1 MSHLDRFKNISVIGA
16 AGKMGSGILLLNVL
30 HAAKLMHHG
39 PYIGQT
45 FVINAID
52 QNFEGLQGLMNYL
65 KGQLQKWAE
74 KNIVELRKLF
84 ANRSHLIDNKD
95 IIEAFV
101 FEALSMVKPSI
112 NMEAAYHSNL
122 VFEAI
127 IEDETIKASVLKQ
140 INDNNPHEP
149 FFLTNTSAIPIEV
162 LNQKAQLDGRIIGC
176 HFYNPPAVQKL
187 IEVVELK
194 DGHPELSK
202 IVDGF
207 ARHMNKLIV
216 PSFDV
221 AGFVGNGFFMREIL
235 FAERMYNDLRKEL
248 GAQQA
253 LLITDKVS
261 HELMMRPMG
270 IFQLVDYVGIDVC
283 VLIMKV
289 MNTYLDEEIASP
301 LLSGLL
307 EKGVRGGQH
316 HDGSQKAGL
325 FSYEKGRPVE
335 LYDLDADKYI
345 PIEAPAL
352 EADKYLSVQTKVYSW
367 NQLNRSKYREQ
378 HLKETFEQLAQEDSR
393 GTQLLKTYMTAMK
406 TLGLQL
412 KEDGVTAS
420 TDYVNAVM
428 MNGFYHLYGP
438 VNDYNF

>member
-30 HAAKLMHHG
+30 HAAKLMHHA
-39 PYIGQT
+39 PYLGQT

-52 QNFEGLQGLMNYL
+52 QNFERLQGLTNYL

-74 KNIVELRKLF
+74 KNIVELRKLY
-84 ANRSHLIDNKD
+84 ANRAHLIDNKD

-112 NMEAAYHSNL
+112 NIEVAYHSTL

-127 IEDETIKASVLKQ
+127 IEDEKIKASVLKQ

-194 DGHPELSK
+194 DGHPDLSK

-207 ARHMNKLIV
+207 ARHMGKLIV
-216 PSFDV
+216 PSNDV

-235 FAERMYNDLRKEL
+235 FAEKMYTNLRKEL
-248 GAQQA
+248 SAQQA

-289 MNTYLDEEIASP
+289 MNNYLDEEMVSP
-301 LLSGLL
+301 LLTSLL

-316 HDGSQKAGL
+316 HDGSQKEGL
-325 FSYEKGRPVE
+325 FRYEKGRPVE
-335 LYDLDADKYI
+335 LYDLDANKYV
-345 PIEAPAL
+345 AL
-352 EADKYLSVQTKVYSW
+352 EPVSVKADQYLSLETKVYSW
-367 NQLNRSKYREQ
+367 GQLSRSKYREQ
-378 HLKETFEQLAQEDSR
+378 HLKETFEHLALEDSR
-393 GTQLLKTYMTAMK
+393 GAQLLKTYMTAMRNI
-406 TLGLQL
+406 GLQL

-438 VNDYNF
+438 VNDYNL